1 MIELESMTKSLRLAW
16 LKRSSSAI
24 MVLGE
29 ATYVFRC
36 NVLGA
41 SYDIKEIHS
50 ELVVWVS
57 CFR

>member
-1 MIELESMTKSLRLAW
+1 MIDLESMTKSLQLAW
-16 LKRSSSAI
+16 LKRSSRAI

-50 ELVVWVS
+50 ELVV
-57 CFR
+57 

>member
-1 MIELESMTKSLRLAW
+1 MIDLESMTKSLKLAW

-50 ELVVWVS
+50 ELVV
-57 CFR
+57 